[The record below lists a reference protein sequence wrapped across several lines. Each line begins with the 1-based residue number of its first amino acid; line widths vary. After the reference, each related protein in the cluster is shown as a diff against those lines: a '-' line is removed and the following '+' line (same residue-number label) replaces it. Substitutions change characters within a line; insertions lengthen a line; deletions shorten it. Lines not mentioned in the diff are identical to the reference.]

1 MVVKNKDFDLA
12 HTFECGQ
19 CFRWNSDDEGTY
31 IGVVGESVIKVSPK
45 GNDTFD
51 FECND
56 PTIIEEY
63 FDLKRDYSK
72 IKESLAQ
79 TDQILKAA
87 VERGR
92 GIRILKQDPWEVIVS
107 FIISANNNIPR
118 IKKIVESLCFNFG
131 KQITFNEEIYYTF
144 PQAKDVARLSID
156 DIAVIRSGFRA
167 KYILDAA
174 KKVSEG
180 TVDINAPFKMTTS
193 EAREYLKQICGVG
206 DKVADC
212 ILLFAYQ
219 KYDVFPKDV
228 WTKRVLNEL
237 YGVSEKDFDRFVAEH
252 FGDLAGFAQQY
263 LFYNIRG

>member
-1 MVVKNKDFDLA
+1 MVVKNKDFDLVD
-12 HTFECGQ
+12 TFECGQ
-19 CFRWNSDDEGTY
+19 CFRWNCNDAGVYT
-31 IGVVGESVIKVSPK
+31 GVVRGNIIKISRK
-45 GNDTFD
+45 RNDTFE

-56 PTIIEEY
+56 PSIIEEY
-63 FDLKRDYSK
+63 FDFKRDYSK
-72 IKESLAQ
+72 IKENLAKI
-79 TDQILKAA
+79 DPILNSA

-92 GIRILKQDPWEVIVS
+92 GIRILKQDTWEVIVS

-118 IKKIVESLCFNFG
+118 IKKIVESLCANFG
-131 KQITFNEEIYYTF
+131 EKINAGYYSF
-144 PQAKDVARLSID
+144 PGPDVVAKLSVD
-156 DIAVIRSGFRA
+156 ELGVIKSGFRA

-174 KKVSEG
+174 KKVEKG
-180 TVDINAPFKMTTS
+180 TIDLKAPFEMSTAD
-193 EAREYLKQICGVG
+193 AREYLKQINGVG

-237 YGVSEKDFDRFVAEH
+237 YGVGEKEFDKFIKEH